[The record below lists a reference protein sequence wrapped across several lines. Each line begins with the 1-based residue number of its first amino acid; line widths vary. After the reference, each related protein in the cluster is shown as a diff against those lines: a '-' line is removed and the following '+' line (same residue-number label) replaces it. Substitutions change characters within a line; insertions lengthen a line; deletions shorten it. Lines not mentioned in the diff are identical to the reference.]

1 LFIIQ
6 IACWFLWIGLLIES
20 PEYVEIFVSGCVE
33 ALTNIEARKVDEGDG
48 YIWLF
53 RVLCVDAITPQYNA
67 R

>member
-1 LFIIQ
+1 
-6 IACWFLWIGLLIES
+6 LIES
-20 PEYVEIFVSGCVE
+20 PGYVEIFVSGCVE
-33 ALTNIEARKVDEGDG
+33 VLTNIEARKADEGDG